1 MRQIALVG
9 IVLLSTIVGGKVYAA
24 EDGTADAYKLLPGD
38 RLQVSVWREDVLDR
52 EVVILPDGSITF
64 PLAGRLVVKGKST
77 PEVEMAVAE
86 RLSEYLSEP
95 VVTVTVTATLG
106 HRVYLLGQVNNP
118 GPVPMDG
125 PTTISQILS
134 LAGGF
139 SRFADLDE
147 IRILRGVGESA
158 QYFTFNYDTLV
169 SSEDSV
175 SATMLLEAGDVIII
189 P

>member
-1 MRQIALVG
+1 MRQFALVG
-9 IVLLSTIVGGKVYAA
+9 IVLLSAIVGGQVYAA
-24 EDGTADAYKLLPGD
+24 DATDDAYKLLPGD
-38 RLQVSVWREDVLDR
+38 RLQISVWREDVLDS

-64 PLAGRLVVKGKST
+64 PLAGRLVVKGQST
-77 PEVEMAVAE
+77 PDVEMAVAE

-118 GPVPMDG
+118 GPVLMDG

-158 QYFTFNYDTLV
+158 QYFTFDYDTLV

-175 SATMLLEAGDVIII
+175 SATMLLEAGDVVIV